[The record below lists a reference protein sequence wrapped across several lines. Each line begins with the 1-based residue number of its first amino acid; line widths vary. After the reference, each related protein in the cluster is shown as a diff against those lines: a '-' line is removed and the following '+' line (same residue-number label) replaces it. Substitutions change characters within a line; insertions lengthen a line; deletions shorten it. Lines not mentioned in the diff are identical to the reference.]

1 MSVSAFESFTAYDW
15 EGISKK
21 AGAFAPFV
29 CVGLG
34 LLTLFGTSGAFFVAM
49 WTIVA
54 GAAIGI
60 VEQPQLYVM
69 MPREEEI
76 KNTLNET
83 LRMKDYLPRAV
94 AYFLLSYFM
103 WAGPHKSYTYCVFA
117 GIYLD
122 INAILYVFAHINK
135 RSDIAD
141 GIDTQSTDN
150 ETLSPSSAFG
160 TFAA

>member
-1 MSVSAFESFTAYDW
+1 MSVSTFEAFTAYDW
-15 EGISKK
+15 EGMSQK
-21 AGAFAPFV
+21 AGFFAPFV

-34 LLTLFGTSGAFFVAM
+34 VLTMFQGGAFWVAI
-49 WTIVA
+49 WTILA

-60 VEQPQLYVM
+60 VEVPQFYAML
-69 MPREEEI
+69 PREEEI

-83 LRMKDYLPRAV
+83 LRMKEYIPRAI

-103 WAGPHKSYTYCVFA
+103 WAGPHKSYTYCAFA

-122 INAILYVFAHINK
+122 VNAVLYVFAHINK

-141 GIDTQSTDN
+141 GIDTQSEDSKA
-150 ETLSPSSAFG
+150 LSPSSAFG

>member
-1 MSVSAFESFTAYDW
+1 MSVSVFESFTAYDW

-21 AGAFAPFV
+21 TGALAPFV

-34 LLTLFGTSGAFFVAM
+34 LLTLFGASGAFFVAM
-49 WTIVA
+49 WTILS

-76 KNTLNET
+76 RNILNET
-83 LRMKDYLPRAV
+83 FRMNEYLPRSV
-94 AYFLLSYFM
+94 AYLLLSYFM
-103 WAGPHKSYTYCVFA
+103 WAGPHNTYTYCVFA

-122 INAILYVFAHINK
+122 INAVLYVFAHINR

-141 GIDTQSTDN
+141 GIDTQSTGK
-150 ETLSPSSAFG
+150 EELSPSSAFG